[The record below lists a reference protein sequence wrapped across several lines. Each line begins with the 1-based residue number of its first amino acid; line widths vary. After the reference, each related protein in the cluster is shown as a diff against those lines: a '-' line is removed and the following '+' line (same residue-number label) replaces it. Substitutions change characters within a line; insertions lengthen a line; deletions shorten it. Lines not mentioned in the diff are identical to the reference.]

1 MTGPFETPNGPQ
13 PHTTTRSTASSGQMG
28 TTKARV
34 VKQYAE
40 DKLGIVY
47 SVTSQHVIINDI
59 KEGSVVAKSSLKPGM
74 EIISITVGHGKR
86 IPVEGLDKESV
97 KHILHSITS
106 FAIVEARDPI
116 TTYSPHMISTN
127 VKKPMPNSKLG
138 IVYSLTSRGVLVE
151 NIKSDGIL
159 ASTNLRPGYEIESIN
174 GTDVSGLNREEVST
188 IFRSITSDLNIIAK
202 IPLTSRAI
210 FSISTQLMSYDAPP
224 RTTCEMLCHRSVV
237 PSVLKVAGVPESKW
251 EIIYDAISNE
261 MIPAT
266 RRAVE
271 LDVTYQKEMD
281 TYISKQVY
289 NSGSYSGDVRES
301 RREKR
306 AYQMLHQSSVCNNT
320 ATIVATNVLAEAN
333 FLLNSY
339 GVFAKLEV
347 HIEDLPKFSKEKQDE
362 KIRTSYPCGIRF
374 VRPDSGQHASSSS
387 PLPLAT
393 ASAVPVIP
401 SAPCYELG

>member
-1 MTGPFETPNGPQ
+1 MTGPFETPNGPH
-13 PHTTTRSTASSGQMG
+13 PHTDTRSTVSSGLMG
-28 TTKARV
+28 TTRARV
-34 VKQYAE
+34 VKQYAD

-47 SVTSQHVIINDI
+47 SVTSQHVIINEI
-59 KEGSVVAKSSLKPGM
+59 KEGSVVAKSSLRPGQ
-74 EIISITVGHGKR
+74 EIISITIGHGKR
-86 IPVEGLDKESV
+86 IPVEGLDRESV
-97 KHILHSITS
+97 KHILNSITS
-106 FAIVEARDPI
+106 FAVVEARDPI
-116 TTYSPHMISTN
+116 TTYSHPISVN
-127 VKKPMPNSKLG
+127 VVKPMPNSKLG
-138 IVYSLTSRGVLVE
+138 IVYSVTSRGVVVE
-151 NIKSDGIL
+151 NIKNDGIL

-174 GTDVSGLNREEVST
+174 GTDVLGLNREEVST

-210 FSISTQLMSYDAPP
+210 FSISTKLMSYDAPP
-224 RTTCEMLCHRSVV
+224 RTTCEMLCHRSAV
-237 PSVLKVAGVPESKW
+237 PSVLKVAGVPESSWK
-251 EIIYDAISNE
+251 IIYDAISNE
-261 MIPAT
+261 MIPTT

-289 NSGSYSGDVRES
+289 GNGEVRES

-347 HIEDLPKFSKEKQDE
+347 HREDLPKFSNEKQDG
-362 KIRTSYPCGIRF
+362 KIRTAYPCGIRF
-374 VRPDSGQHASSSS
+374 VCHDYGQHASSSL
-387 PLPLAT
+387 PQHVPLAT

>member
-13 PHTTTRSTASSGQMG
+13 PHTGTVSSGLMG
-28 TTKARV
+28 TTRARV

-40 DKLGIVY
+40 EKLGIVY
-47 SVTSQHVIINDI
+47 SVTSQHVIINEI
-59 KEGSVVAKSSLKPGM
+59 KEGSVVAKSSLRPGQ
-74 EIISITVGHGKR
+74 EIVSITVGHGKR
-86 IPVEGLDKESV
+86 IPVEGLDRESV

-116 TTYSPHMISTN
+116 TTYSHPISVDIT
-127 VKKPMPNSKLG
+127 KPTPNSKLG
-138 IVYSLTSRGVLVE
+138 IVYSVTSRGVVVE
-151 NIKSDGIL
+151 NIKSDGVL
-159 ASTNLRPGYEIESIN
+159 AFTDLRPGYEIESIN
-174 GTDVSGLNREEVST
+174 GTGVVGLNREEVST
-188 IFRSITSDLNIIAK
+188 IFRSITSDLNIITK
-202 IPLTSRAI
+202 IPLASRAM
-210 FSISTQLMSYDAPP
+210 FSISTQLMGYDAPP

-237 PSVLKVAGVPESKW
+237 PSVLKVAGVPESSWK
-251 EIIYDAISNE
+251 IIYDAISNE
-261 MIPAT
+261 MIPTT

-281 TYISKQVY
+281 TYISKQVHG
-289 NSGSYSGDVRES
+289 NGEVRES

-333 FLLNSY
+333 FLLNPH

-347 HIEDLPKFSKEKQDE
+347 HREDLPKFSNEKQDG

-374 VRPDSGQHASSSS
+374 VRPDSGHHASSS
-387 PLPLAT
+387 PPQHVPLAT

>member
-1 MTGPFETPNGPQ
+1 
-13 PHTTTRSTASSGQMG
+13 MG
-28 TTKARV
+28 TTRARV

-47 SVTSQHVIINDI
+47 SVTSQHVIINEI
-59 KEGSVVAKSSLKPGM
+59 KEGSVVAKSSLRPGQ
-74 EIISITVGHGKR
+74 EIISITIGHGKR
-86 IPVEGLDKESV
+86 IPVEGLDRESV

-116 TTYSPHMISTN
+116 TTYSHPISAN
-127 VKKPMPNSKLG
+127 VIKPMPNSKLG
-138 IVYSLTSRGVLVE
+138 IVYSVTSRGVVVE
-151 NIKSDGIL
+151 TIKSDGVL
-159 ASTNLRPGYEIESIN
+159 ASTSLLPGYEIESIN
-174 GTDVSGLNREEVST
+174 GTDVLGLNREEVST

-237 PSVLKVAGVPESKW
+237 PSVLKVAGVPESSWK
-251 EIIYDAISNE
+251 IIYDAISNE
-261 MIPAT
+261 MIPTT

-289 NSGSYSGDVRES
+289 GSGEVRES

-347 HIEDLPKFSKEKQDE
+347 HREDLPKFSNEKQDG
-362 KIRTSYPCGIRF
+362 KIRTSYPCGICF
-374 VRPDSGQHASSSS
+374 VRPDSGQHASSS
-387 PLPLAT
+387 PPRHVPLAT